1 MKSNINNDKSFE
13 QLKELSSGLLKAE
26 ELLILKNYKTSSQ
39 EFVKIFNL
47 LINNKEKAM
56 LSLIIGLLNYKIKDY
71 QNSIKQYNTGIQL
84 NHKEKYIK
92 SILYYYRS
100 EANYKTQEYK
110 ASYVDRVIAKNIIKL
125 EEIKRITTSYD
136 ANIKE
141 IYFDKIKILDYLK
154 VSTIQSLFSINIA
167 KYDLIKDY
175 LKVINTNRKLII
187 VDNLYTRANDKYH
200 NSDYKASIRS
210 LRRLEKYL

>member
-1 MKSNINNDKSFE
+1 
-13 QLKELSSGLLKAE
+13 
-26 ELLILKNYKTSSQ
+26 
-39 EFVKIFNL
+39 
-47 LINNKEKAM
+47 
-56 LSLIIGLLNYKIKDY
+56 
-71 QNSIKQYNTGIQL
+71 
-84 NHKEKYIK
+84 
-92 SILYYYRS
+92 
-100 EANYKTQEYK
+100 
-110 ASYVDRVIAKNIIKL
+110 KL